1 MSDCIKFNEVN
12 SDVCEREANALRE
25 IVVVAMGR
33 LRQMRK
39 QCGRGCV
46 SLEEFYDALDAYEVI
61 RERVEELDQLG
72 FEFRWSSAS
81 DVGLDEYTEL
91 EWDEDDSSPLD
102 RGLDIAC

>member
-1 MSDCIKFNEVN
+1 M
-12 SDVCEREANALRE
+12 
-25 IVVVAMGR
+25 
-33 LRQMRK
+33 
-39 QCGRGCV
+39 

-91 EWDEDDSSPLD
+91 GWDGNDSSP
-102 RGLDIAC
+102 A